1 MKIALFL
8 GLLLGVAANATT
20 SFTVDA
26 NVSGTPGSTVGW
38 GFNLSNDTGF
48 LVVTGTGMCTD
59 SSSVAACLGSPVA
72 EYTDFL
78 ATNTFSV
85 VGPSPESPTLN
96 QSYVQGVS
104 GLGSFLIPDW
114 ATPSYSWSPTLYLT
128 YDVYSVSPNDLAFN
142 PDTDILSLGQT
153 LLSTSNISV
162 TSVPEPT
169 TLSSVALAFVALGGW
184 TWSKRRREGVT
195 ES

>member
-1 MKIALFL
+1 MKIAIFL
-8 GLLLGVAANATT
+8 GLMLGVAANATT
-20 SFTVDA
+20 SFSVDA
-26 NVSGTPGSTVGW
+26 NVAGLPGATVGW

-114 ATPSYSWSPTLYLT
+114 AAPSYSWSPILFLT
-128 YDVYSVSPNDLAFN
+128 YDLYSVSPNDLAFN

-153 LLSTSNISV
+153 LLATSNISV

-169 TLSSVALAFVALGGW
+169 TWGCVAAGLLALGGW
-184 TWSKRRREGVT
+184 KWRRRRTV
-195 ES
+195 